1 MQVPNFIIMLGN
13 RRNLIFRVSI
23 VFNIAVFLYAAV
35 HYSGNSP
42 QGVEWVPITSDG
54 SERAAELRYLKEDV
68 RNDTLLKMV
77 EPSARVFGEFTSQKV
92 VPSTMSTVKQKD
104 KSPSTASDLDKK
116 ISAVP
121 SEANT
126 INATLEPYDEN
137 VLSDSTLMLL
147 RTLLGCNDKDYNSET
162 LQRGEFW
169 VLKNYVR
176 ANHGAIGCHE
186 TITYTTHGG
195 FEFLDNLIP
204 LLER

>member
-1 MQVPNFIIMLGN
+1 MLGN

-35 HYSGNSP
+35 HYSGNSA

-54 SERAAELRYLKEDV
+54 SERVAEYRYLKEDV
-68 RNDTLLKMV
+68 RNDTVLKLP
-77 EPSARVFGEFTSQKV
+77 EPSARIVGEYTSQKV
-92 VPSTMSTVKQKD
+92 VPYPSTTSTVKKTV
-104 KSPSTASDLDKK
+104 SSTASDVEKK

-121 SEANT
+121 SEANI
-126 INATLEPYDEN
+126 INETLEMYDEN
-137 VLSDSTLMLL
+137 VLSESTLTVL
-147 RTLLGCNDKDYNSET
+147 RTLLACNDKDFRPET
-162 LQRGEFW
+162 MQRGEFW

-176 ANHGAIGCHE
+176 ANHGDIACHE

-195 FEFLDNLIP
+195 FEFLDNLLP